1 MMPHVRV
8 LTPSSGSSLSPIHPT
23 NPRGTRLGTRGRMEP
38 SPHVIRTVDAHRER
52 ERERKKKR
60 RRKKR
65 EEIEYTR
72 RRETVTICTGLTAA
86 LGPFSTIA
94 DRIVPT

>member
-1 MMPHVRV
+1 M
-8 LTPSSGSSLSPIHPT
+8 

-38 SPHVIRTVDAHRER
+38 SPHVIRTADVHRER
-52 ERERKKKR
+52 ERKR
-60 RRKKR
+60 GGEKR
-65 EEIEYTR
+65 EEIEYIK